1 MCWSAEKAE
10 DCVKDLLDLFF
21 NMTSGKLFINTFLV
35 WQFYLQ
41 KEIVI
46 STVTNLYE
54 ILVKLFS
61 VQFVL
66 NCI

>member
-1 MCWSAEKAE
+1 MCWSVERAE

>member
-1 MCWSAEKAE
+1 MCWSVEKAE